1 MVICL
6 ERCAD
11 LHMAQLIPLPLTDS
25 CFSKMQI
32 GFTFLVLAHLGSPGQ
47 MAVKRVCVCVWH
59 VLAMACVCLCL
70 CLSQV
75 SLLLKGMNG
84 LIWFWYEGFFRRIYC
99 DRSFA
104 VSGPVAWNSLPV
116 ALRSSDVT
124 EETNR
129 RHLKTLLFNYLDN

>member
-1 MVICL
+1 VVICL

-59 VLAMACVCLCL
+59 VLAMAL
-70 CLSQV
+70 CLSV
-75 SLLLKGMNG
+75 SVSVTSQSF
-84 LIWFWYEGFFRRIYC
+84 IERDERI
-99 DRSFA
+99 DL
-104 VSGPVAWNSLPV
+104 VLV
-116 ALRSSDVT
+116 
-124 EETNR
+124 
-129 RHLKTLLFNYLDN
+129 